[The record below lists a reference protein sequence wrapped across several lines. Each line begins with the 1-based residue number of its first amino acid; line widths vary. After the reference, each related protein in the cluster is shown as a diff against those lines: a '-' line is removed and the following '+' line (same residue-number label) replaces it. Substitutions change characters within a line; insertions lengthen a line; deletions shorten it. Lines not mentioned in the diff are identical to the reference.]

1 MYTAFPKTLYCCPI
15 FWQKTKTSIW
25 SRLFW
30 ILFHKRPWF
39 ETNLERD
46 LLLRRSAE
54 RLLCR
59 PEEGLLFLSAE
70 RLLDLDLLADFFFS
84 SSLSVFSSFF
94 SSVPFS
100 LTDSFTLQ
108 QENNAATFHTAYNQ
122 STFSRTKPIHNQNFF
137 ILNLLYIK
145 RLPINIKYSSSFRK
159 YHPKIW
165 KLWKLSFKKSKKSL
179 AFLELKQWKTCQY
192 TWTQTYMH

>member
-1 MYTAFPKTLYCCPI
+1 MYTAFPKYTHYCCPI
-15 FWQKTKTSIW
+15 FWKKTKTPIW

-108 QENNAATFHTAYNQ
+108 QENNAASFHTAYNQ
-122 STFSRTKPIHNQNFF
+122 STFSRTKPIHYQKFLFKIYF
-137 ILNLLYIK
+137 ISS
-145 RLPINIKYSSSFRK
+145 LPINIKYSSSFRK

-165 KLWKLSFKKSKKSL
+165 KLWKLSFK
-179 AFLELKQWKTCQY
+179 
-192 TWTQTYMH
+192 

>member
-70 RLLDLDLLADFFFS
+70 WLLDLDLLADFFFS

-108 QENNAATFHTAYNQ
+108 QENHAATFHTAYNQ
-122 STFSRTKPIHNQNFF
+122 STFSRTKPIHYQKFLFKIYF
-137 ILNLLYIK
+137 ISS
-145 RLPINIKYSSSFRK
+145 LPINIKYSSSFRI
-159 YHPKIW
+159 YSPQIW

-179 AFLELKQWKTCQY
+179 AFLEFKQLKTCRY